1 MKWLKMSVL
10 VFCLASLFWYSAC
23 SSHKTNSPQNSTAN
37 SRGAAGA
44 EHPVPVGVSAVVSRN
59 VPVILAGLGTITPY
73 NTVTVRSRVDGEL
86 VRVNFQEGQ
95 FVHKGD
101 LLAVI
106 DPRPF
111 QAALEMAEGALTR
124 DEALLRTS
132 EINLQR
138 AKALTNDGVMAV
150 QQLNAQQ
157 AETGQYT
164 DTIALDR
171 AAVENAKV
179 NLAYTQI
186 RAPLSGRIGLRLVD
200 PGNIVHATDQ
210 NGLLVITQ
218 MQPIAVI
225 FTLPEDEIPEV
236 VAQMRQEALPV
247 QAYDSNDTTLLAS
260 GKLETIDNTI
270 DPTTGTVRLKG
281 IFDNKDSVLWPN
293 QFVNVHLQLQT
304 LYNATVVP
312 ASAIQHGQ
320 DNVTFVYVV
329 DANNKAQMRNVQL
342 KLTQGNLSVIT
353 DGLTPGERIVVDG
366 QDRLQAGVTVEPTAP
381 QNQPPQNAESTTP
394 RLGPNAVSPDPI
406 SDQGPRNGSA
416 LPAPVGTPSAGAQQ
430 PTSAAAVQGTATR
443 SVGGLPVKSTGHGR
457 RAGRR

>member
-1 MKWLKMSVL
+1 MTWPKTLVL
-10 VFCLASLFWYSAC
+10 AFCLASLLWYSAC
-23 SSHKTNSPQNSTAN
+23 SSQNTNASQNAAA
-37 SRGAAGA
+37 RGSDAAGA
-44 EHPVPVGVSAVVSRN
+44 QHPVPVGVSVVASRD
-59 VPVILAGLGTITPY
+59 VPVILTGLGTITPY
-73 NTVTVRSRVDGEL
+73 NTVTIRSRVDGEL
-86 VRVNFQEGQ
+86 IKVNFREGQ

-111 QAALEMAEGALTR
+111 QAALDQAEGALER

-132 EINLQR
+132 QINLQR
-138 AKALTNDGVMAV
+138 AKALTKDGVMAV

-157 AETGQYT
+157 AETGEYLG
-164 DTIALDR
+164 TIALDK

-200 PGNIVHATDQ
+200 PGNIVHAADQ

-225 FTLPEDEIPEV
+225 FTLPEDNIPEV
-236 VAQMRQEALPV
+236 VAQMKKGVLPV

-304 LYNATVVP
+304 LHNATVVP

-320 DNVTFVYVV
+320 ENSTFVYVV
-329 DANNKAQMRNVQL
+329 DANNKAQIRNVRL
-342 KLTQGNLSVIT
+342 KLTQGNLSIIA
-353 DGLTPGERIVVDG
+353 DGLTPGERVVVDG
-366 QDRLQAGVTVEPTAP
+366 QDRLQAGITVQPTAP
-381 QNQPPQNAESTTP
+381 QNQPSQNAETTAP
-394 RLGPNAVSPDPI
+394 RLGPNRLSPDPPPGQRLQNRSAQPVPNEALDPGAHQASGASI
-406 SDQGPRNGSA
+406 RGS
-416 LPAPVGTPSAGAQQ
+416 
-430 PTSAAAVQGTATR
+430 TAR
-443 SVGGLPVKSTGHGR
+443 SVGGLPAKGTGHRRQVGR
-457 RAGRR
+457 R